1 MSSTK
6 HVSQRQTLLVFGYI
20 RMYIQPLLSK
30 NETIPHEIIQLCL
43 KYHVLYDW
51 VDFSVYNTEYYDRT
65 MDNSTQILFHKNKHR
80 SSSKVMFSQ
89 HGFNEGIHVWKL
101 KCIQYGGDGS
111 DAIGIATNINT
122 NHWFNNMEGETY
134 YTFSGATAY
143 HFKNKTNCTE
153 SQRASKKWTINDEL
167 IIKLDCNDWTFDVF
181 INEICPD
188 KKCVET
194 FNIIPNKTYY
204 PGIGL
209 PNTRAKYEV
218 LLD

>member
-6 HVSQRQTLLVFGYI
+6 YVSPRQRLLAFGYI
-20 RMYIQPLLSK
+20 RIYIKPFLS
-30 NETIPHEIIQLCL
+30 NNGNIPQDIIELCL
-43 KYHVLYDW
+43 TYHVLYDW
-51 VDFSVYNTEYYDRT
+51 IDFSVYNAEYYDKT
-65 MDNSTQILFHKNKHR
+65 MDNSTQILFTKKWTDSN
-80 SSSKVMFSQ
+80 VMFSQ
-89 HGFNEGIHVWKL
+89 HGFNEGIHMWKL
-101 KCIQYGGDGS
+101 KCIEYGGNSS
-111 DAIGIATNINT
+111 DAIGIATNIDT
-122 NHWFNNMEGETY
+122 NHWFNNMKGLTY
-134 YTFSGATAY
+134 YTFSHSLAY
-143 HFKNKTNCTE
+143 HFKNKIRSIK
-153 SQRASKKWTINDEL
+153 SQRASKKWTTNDEL
-167 IIKLDCNDWTFDVF
+167 IMKLDCNEWTFDVF